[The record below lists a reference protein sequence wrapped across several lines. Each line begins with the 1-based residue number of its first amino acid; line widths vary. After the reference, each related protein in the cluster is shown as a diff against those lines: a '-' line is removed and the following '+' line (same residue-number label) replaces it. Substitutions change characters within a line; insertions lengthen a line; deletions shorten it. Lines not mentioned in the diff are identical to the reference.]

1 MKGKVFLVQWDAT
14 SATERAESLRRDG
27 WHVDVESENG
37 GRAYRHIRTSV
48 PDVVILDLV
57 RRPSHG
63 REVGG
68 ALRDLRAT
76 ASVPVV
82 CIEDGSEAQEATRQK
97 IPDAVFTSSRELSVT
112 LDVVTGERR
121 ERSARAS
128 APPSSRRRRAA
139 LPIEDGH
146 ERR

>member
-1 MKGKVFLVQWDAT
+1 MKGKIFLVQWDAD
-14 SATERAESLRRDG
+14 SAHERAESLRRVG
-27 WHVDVESENG
+27 WHVEVESENG

-48 PDVVILDLV
+48 PDVVVLDLA

-82 CIEDGSEAQEATRQK
+82 CIEEGFEARESTREK
-97 IPDAVFTSSRELSVT
+97 IPDAIFAASGDLAVT
-112 LDVVTGERR
+112 LDVVASERR
-121 ERSARAS
+121 RPSET
-128 APPSSRRRRAA
+128 PPSSRRRRTA
-139 LPIEDGH
+139 LPIEDGL